1 MKLKLSE
8 IKLNKHNPR
17 DISKE
22 NLEKLKKS
30 IQDFPEMLETRPL
43 IIDENNVVLGGNMR
57 LRALRELGFEEIKVK
72 QVTNWSE
79 EKKKEFI
86 VKDNVGYGE
95 WDWEMLANEW
105 DVELLS
111 DWGLDIPDWES
122 SVKDINNADEHSEWL
137 NMPDFVLPDEVFALH
152 IKFNSLQ
159 EMDDY
164 CEKNN
169 IKIMTK
175 GKTKYLT
182 QYPYI
187 GRDMNLSDKYKILEK
202 NE

>member
-105 DVELLS
+105 DTELLS
-111 DWGLDIPDWES
+111 DWALDIPDWDNDIDFDNIEDN
-122 SVKDINNADEHSEWL
+122 KDREKQFKEEL
-137 NMPDFVLPDEVFALH
+137 VTCPDCQKQF
-152 IKFNSLQ
+152 
-159 EMDDY
+159 
-164 CEKNN
+164 
-169 IKIMTK
+169 KI
-175 GKTKYLT
+175 
-182 QYPYI
+182 QI
-187 GRDMNLSDKYKILEK
+187 
-202 NE
+202 